1 MSSPVDK
8 EMCDP
13 KTLTISQNVFSLGV
27 SIYIT
32 IVSIL
37 VVNDI
42 REWREHTSYDG
53 EKQTDMS
60 DDGVEHHDMMG
71 LAITTLVGGIVYALW
86 NGYFTMK
93 ALCDENFV
101 RKDMKDKK
109 ESREVL
115 LVSGFQTVV
124 VLVLLVLYCLL
135 WGGFE
140 EDRQKNDP
148 NLWQG
153 ERTAGHAGSGADLPS
168 LTLAAWIALGV
179 NLLTCF
185 VDLGMYCKEARDA
198 REGN

>member
-8 EMCDP
+8 NMCDP
-13 KTLTISQNVFSLGV
+13 KTLTISQNVFSLLV

-32 IVSIL
+32 VTSIL

-42 REWREHTSYDG
+42 RKWREHKSYDG

-60 DDGVEHHDMMG
+60 DDGVDNHDMMG
-71 LAITTLVGGIVYALW
+71 LAITTLVGGIVYIFW

-101 RKDMKDKK
+101 LRSMKRKE

-115 LVSGFQTVV
+115 LVSGFQTLV
-124 VLVLLVLYCLL
+124 VLVLLVLYCVL

-140 EDRQKNDP
+140 EDRQNNDP
-148 NLWQG
+148 NIWQG
-153 ERTAGHAGSGADLPS
+153 ERTTGHAGTGMDLPS
-168 LTLAAWIALGV
+168 WTLAAWIALAV

-198 REGN
+198 REG